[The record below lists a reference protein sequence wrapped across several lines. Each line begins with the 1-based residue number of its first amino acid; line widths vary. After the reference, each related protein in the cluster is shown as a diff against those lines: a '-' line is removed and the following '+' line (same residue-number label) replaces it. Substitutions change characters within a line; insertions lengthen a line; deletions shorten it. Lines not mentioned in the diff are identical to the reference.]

1 MIMTRVPR
9 VRTGRPIQ
17 LALAGGVRTSAP
29 AARRPKLKG
38 RQVIMVEPGRLARA
52 KFAYTT
58 RRVPVDAI
66 GTILPSE
73 RQIRAG
79 DVVLARVTRLGQHEH
94 IELPNGRRATLYEGD
109 EVVVSF
115 GNRYAPD
122 QFEAVVPDRLGPCQL
137 VAAGGIAATVIHK
150 HSRMR
155 EATEILPEGLI
166 GDARGQRINLL
177 GWGLTPMKPDPVAPR
192 PPVIV
197 VVGTSMNSGKTTV
210 ISCLTRGLNALGYR
224 VGAAKVTGT
233 GAGGDHWHMA
243 DAGADPAMDF
253 IDAGYASTYRL
264 SSRDLDQA
272 VWTQLAHLFRS
283 GVDYVLA
290 EISDGL
296 LEQETAR
303 LLTSMDFGPFFDA
316 IIFTAAESLGAVAG
330 IAWLRERGLPVIAI
344 SGVLTG
350 SPLSM
355 REALG
360 AAEIPIYPSQS
371 FIRPEMASQILKC
384 AAARAA
390 GTRRPGPAG
399 KRTPGQPHRP

>member
-1 MIMTRVPR
+1 MTKTRVPG
-9 VRTGRPIQ
+9 VQTERPVQ
-17 LALAGGVRTSAP
+17 PAPAGGVRTPEP
-29 AARRPKLKG
+29 AAPRPQLKG
-38 RQVIMVEPGRLARA
+38 RGGVVVEPGRLARA

-58 RRVPVDAI
+58 RRVPAEAI

-73 RQIRAG
+73 RQIKAG
-79 DVVLARVTRLGQHEH
+79 DLVLARVARLGQHDH
-94 IELPNGRRATLYEGD
+94 VELPNGRRATLYEGD
-109 EVVVSF
+109 EIVVTF

-137 VAAGGIAATVIHK
+137 VAAGGIAATVVHK
-150 HSRMR
+150 HSKMR
-155 EATEILPEGLI
+155 EATDILPEGLL
-166 GDARGQRINLL
+166 GDAGGRRINLSE
-177 GWGLTPMKPDPVAPR
+177 WGLTPLKPDPAAPR

-210 ISCLTRGLNALGYR
+210 MSCLTRGLNTLGYR
-224 VGAAKVTGT
+224 VGAAKATGT

-264 SSRDLDQA
+264 PSRDVDQA
-272 VWTQLAHLFRS
+272 VWTQLAYLFRS
-283 GVDYVLA
+283 GVHYVLA

-303 LLTSMDFGPFFDA
+303 LLTSPDFRPFFDA

-330 IAWLRERGLPVIAI
+330 VAWLRQRGLPVIAV
-344 SGVLTG
+344 SGVLTS
-350 SPLSM
+350 SPLTM

-371 FIRPEMASQILKC
+371 FIRPEIASQILKC

-399 KRTPGQPHRP
+399 KRTPPRPPRP